1 MKPSR
6 EIDFLHVLFP
16 HVRAEILRILFFD
29 PTRETYGR
37 EAARATTLALRT
49 VQRELLILEAAGLL
63 TSRRKGPQR
72 LFRAKRGHR
81 IFPALQQLVIN
92 GTSDEP
98 FVSKAKKP
106 RQSWRH
112 SARVHRRRSIRGSP
126 LPKPCGVSLSRAGKK
141 VDNLLFYIRLLK
153 AVRHV
158 TGAGACAVGWGTP
171 PHKK

>member
-6 EIDFLHVLFP
+6 EIDFLHLLFP

-106 RQSWRH
+106 RQSWRR

-126 LPKPCGVSLSRAGKK
+126 LAKPRGVFT
-141 VDNLLFYIRLLK
+141 V
-153 AVRHV
+153 
-158 TGAGACAVGWGTP
+158 
-171 PHKK
+171 